1 MSGGDG
7 RADGPTDGWVRAG
20 LLVAVAVGAFVE
32 VGAPH
37 RHYGWLVNVFAL
49 AAVGVVGAAAA
60 LGSGLAVASAGAGS
74 GSGSA
79 SGSGAGSGFGAAP
92 AGQRSRPEPAPRPDA
107 AVPACRYVAGPAAST
122 AQQAK
127 PRPVLRERPTDLSVP
142 RFGDGARA
150 QGYPWLLPE
159 RTVQNGI
166 AADEAAVGALTVR
179 AASVVGPGHRC
190 DQPAGPRQDSYR
202 IGRTRDSRY
211 AIVAVADGLS
221 SAAWSDTGATTASS
235 QAVTLLREQIETGGF
250 DRLDVQELY
259 RRVAESIAGQA
270 AGRGVG
276 TSLLATV
283 LITAVIAE
291 PDASGAAQAWVGW
304 LGDSSAW
311 TLDPYGA
318 RWRFS
323 AGEAKDRAAQVVSN
337 EVAGRLPDTP
347 QLALDGYL
355 TLAPGAALAL
365 VTDGIGDAWA
375 DPAGNVNEYFA
386 NAWRTPV
393 PATRFT
399 ADVGFDAPQC
409 LDDRTAVVV
418 WNGRGA

>member
-7 RADGPTDGWVRAG
+7 LTDGWVRAG
-20 LLVAVAVGAFVE
+20 LLAAVVIGAFAE
-32 VGAPH
+32 VGTPH
-37 RHYGWLVNVFAL
+37 RHYGWLVDAFAL

-60 LGSGLAVASAGAGS
+60 LGSE
-74 GSGSA
+74 
-79 SGSGAGSGFGAAP
+79 AAATP
-92 AGQRSRPEPAPRPDA
+92 ARQRDRPEREPRPDA
-107 AVPACRYVAGPAAST
+107 TAPVCRFVAVPAVST
-122 AQQAK
+122 AQPGR
-127 PRPVLRERPTDLSVP
+127 PRPFLRERPTDLSVP
-142 RFGDGARA
+142 RFGEGARA

-166 AADEAAVGALTVR
+166 AADEATVGALTIR

-190 DQPAGPRQDSYR
+190 GQPAEPRQDSYR
-202 IGRTRDSRY
+202 IGRSPDSRY

-221 SAAWSDTGATTASS
+221 SAAWSDVGATAASS
-235 QAVTLLREQIETGGF
+235 QAVTLLREQIETVGF
-250 DRLDVQELY
+250 DRLDVKALY
-259 RRVAESIAGQA
+259 GRTAESIAAHA

-276 TSLLATV
+276 TSHLATV

-291 PDASGAAQAWVGW
+291 PDANGVARAWVGW

-311 TLDPYGA
+311 TLDPRVP
-318 RWRFS
+318 RWQFS
-323 AGEAKDRAAQVVSN
+323 AGEAKDRAAAVVSN

-347 QLALDGYL
+347 HLAVDGYV
-355 TLAPGAALAL
+355 TLAAGAALAL

-375 DPAGNVNEYFA
+375 DQAGNVNEYFA
-386 NAWRTPV
+386 NAWRSPV

-418 WNGRGA
+418 WNGSGT

>member
-1 MSGGDG
+1 MSGGDI
-7 RADGPTDGWVRAG
+7 RSDSLTDGWVRAG

-32 VGAPH
+32 VGSPH
-37 RHYGWLVNVFAL
+37 RNYGWLVDVFAL

-60 LGSGLAVASAGAGS
+60 LGSELA
-74 GSGSA
+74 
-79 SGSGAGSGFGAAP
+79 AAP
-92 AGQRSRPEPAPRPDA
+92 AGQRNRLDREPRPDA
-107 AVPACRYVAGPAAST
+107 TVPACRYVAGPTAPT
-122 AQQAK
+122 AQPGK
-127 PRPVLRERPTDLSVP
+127 PRPFLRERPTDLSVP

-150 QGYPWLLPE
+150 QGFPWLLPE

-166 AADEAAVGALTVR
+166 AADEATVGALTIR

-235 QAVTLLREQIETGGF
+235 QAVTLLREQIEAGGF
-250 DRLDVQELY
+250 DRLDVKELY
-259 RRVAESIAGQA
+259 GRVAESIAGQA

-276 TSLLATV
+276 TAHLATV

-291 PDASGAAQAWVGW
+291 PDASGAARAWVGW

-311 TLDPYGA
+311 TLDPRVP
-318 RWRFS
+318 RWQFS
-323 AGEAKDRAAQVVSN
+323 AGEAKDREGPVVSN

-347 QLALDGYL
+347 HLALDGYV

-386 NAWRTPV
+386 NAWRSPV

>member
-7 RADGPTDGWVRAG
+7 RSDGPTDGWVRAG
-20 LLVAVAVGAFVE
+20 LLVAVTVGALVE
-32 VGAPH
+32 VGTPH
-37 RHYGWLVNVFAL
+37 RHYGWLVNVLAL
-49 AAVGVVGAAAA
+49 AAMGVVGAAAA
-60 LGSGLAVASAGAGS
+60 LGSELAV
-74 GSGSA
+74 
-79 SGSGAGSGFGAAP
+79 AP
-92 AGQRSRPEPAPRPDA
+92 AGQRGRPEREPRSDPAA
-107 AVPACRYVAGPAAST
+107 PACRYVAGPTAPTGQTGPIAPT
-122 AQQAK
+122 AQPGK
-127 PRPVLRERPTDLSVP
+127 PRPFLRERPTDLSVP

-150 QGYPWLLPE
+150 QGFPWLLPE

-166 AADEAAVGALTVR
+166 AADEATVGALAIR

-190 DQPAGPRQDSYR
+190 DQPAEPRQDSYR

-235 QAVTLLREQIETGGF
+235 RAVTLLREQIEAGGF
-250 DRLDVQELY
+250 DRLDVKELY
-259 RRVAESIAGQA
+259 GRVAESVAGQA

-276 TSLLATV
+276 TSHLATV

-291 PDASGAAQAWVGW
+291 PDASGAARAWVGW

-311 TLDPYGA
+311 MLDPRVP
-318 RWRFS
+318 RWQFA
-323 AGEAKDRAAQVVSN
+323 AGEAKDREGPVVSN

-347 QLALDGYL
+347 HLALDGYL

-375 DPAGNVNEYFA
+375 DRAGNVNEYFA
-386 NAWRTPV
+386 NAWRSPV

-418 WNGRGA
+418 WNGRAA

>member
-1 MSGGDG
+1 MSGGGGRRDG
-7 RADGPTDGWVRAG
+7 LTDGWVRAG
-20 LLVAVAVGAFVE
+20 LLAAVVIGAFAE
-32 VGAPH
+32 VGTPH
-37 RHYGWLVNVFAL
+37 RHYGWLVDAFAL

-60 LGSGLAVASAGAGS
+60 LGSE
-74 GSGSA
+74 
-79 SGSGAGSGFGAAP
+79 AAATP
-92 AGQRSRPEPAPRPDA
+92 ARQRDRPERGPRPDA
-107 AVPACRYVAGPAAST
+107 TAPVCRFVAAPAVST
-122 AQQAK
+122 AQPGR
-127 PRPVLRERPTDLSVP
+127 PRPFLRERPTDLSVP
-142 RFGDGARA
+142 RFGEGARA

-166 AADEAAVGALTVR
+166 AADEATVGALTIR

-190 DQPAGPRQDSYR
+190 GRPAEPRQDSYR
-202 IGRTRDSRY
+202 IGRSPDSRY

-221 SAAWSDTGATTASS
+221 SAAWSDVGATAASS
-235 QAVTLLREQIETGGF
+235 QAVTLLREQIEAVGF
-250 DRLDVQELY
+250 DRLDVKALY
-259 RRVAESIAGQA
+259 GRVAESIAAHA

-276 TSLLATV
+276 TSHLATV

-291 PDASGAAQAWVGW
+291 PDANGVARAWVGW

-311 TLDPYGA
+311 TLDP
-318 RWRFS
+318 RVPLWRFS
-323 AGEAKDRAAQVVSN
+323 AGEAKDRAAVVVSN

-347 QLALDGYL
+347 HLAVDGYV
-355 TLAPGAALAL
+355 TLASGAALAL

-375 DPAGNVNEYFA
+375 DRAGNVNEYFA
-386 NAWRTPV
+386 NAWRSPV

-418 WNGRGA
+418 WNGSGT